1 MFEEET
7 NQVET
12 RVTQLTLI
20 LTPGET
26 SLGEVQVGEEEEEEE
41 EGPSSA
47 RPSLSPPAS
56 PGGGHNWVLIKL
68 LFHHLM

>member
-26 SLGEVQVGEEEEEEE
+26 SLGEVQVGEEEEE
-41 EGPSSA
+41 GPSSA

>member
-1 MFEEET
+1 MLEEET

-12 RVTQLTLI
+12 ILTLI

-26 SLGEVQVGEEEEEEE
+26 SLGEVQVGEE

-68 LFHHLM
+68 LFHHVM

>member
-12 RVTQLTLI
+12 ILTLI

-26 SLGEVQVGEEEEEEE
+26 SLGEVQVGEEEEE

-56 PGGGHNWVLIKL
+56 PGGGHNWVSIKL
-68 LFHHLM
+68 LFHHVM

>member
-1 MFEEET
+1 MLEEET

-12 RVTQLTLI
+12 ILTLI

-26 SLGEVQVGEEEEEEE
+26 SLGEVQVGEEEG
-41 EGPSSA
+41 GPSSA

-68 LFHHLM
+68 LFHHVM